1 MIKKRFV
8 TIAIG
13 LLPILASAQ
22 GFSLKQCIDY
32 ADKANGNI
40 VNAGYDVEIANR
52 KVKEQLGSALPQID
66 GSASYTD
73 NLLLMTNLLP
83 GELAGKPGQMIEVQF
98 GTQHNMSGGL
108 QLTQKLFD
116 PTFPVALKA
125 TKISESQAQQNLKMT
140 KEQSAYSISVTYF
153 QTLVIGKQ
161 LSTLRSTMGT
171 SAKLLAST
179 ELRFKNGMAKQI
191 DVDKIRVSYNNLQSQ
206 VQQAELNYAQSL
218 NNLKYYMGMPVETE
232 VNLTDTIM
240 NMDNQ
245 LFEALVNDF
254 NVENRSDY
262 QLQKI
267 ALKAYEADKERNKAG
282 YLPSFNLSANLSAS
296 AMRKQFNFLDGS
308 EKWYPNSALV
318 FSLRIPVF
326 DGLQRQQ
333 RIAQANLNIQKSK
346 VKIAQSAQ
354 SIQVD
359 LKNADNQYRT
369 AINNI
374 RNEKNNL
381 VLSENVY
388 KNTQLQYQQGMASS
402 LELVQ
407 AESSYNE
414 STNNYYAKLL
424 NVYIARINLEQ
435 GKGNLLNYI
444 HNK

>member
-1 MIKKRFV
+1 MIKKSLV
-8 TIAIG
+8 LTALVALP
-13 LLPILASAQ
+13 LLAWGQ

-40 VNAGYDVEIANR
+40 VNAGYDVEIAGR
-52 KVKEQLGSALPQID
+52 KVKEQLGTVLPQID

-98 GTQHNMSGGL
+98 GTQHNMNGGL

-125 TKISESQAQQNLKMT
+125 TKISESQAQQSLKMT

-161 LSTLRSTMGT
+161 LSTLRSTLNT

-179 ELRFKNGMAKQI
+179 ELKFKNGMAKQI
-191 DVDKIRVSYNNLQSQ
+191 DVDKIRVSFNNLQSQ
-206 VQQAELNYAQSL
+206 VQQAELNYTQSL
-218 NNLKYYMGMPVETE
+218 NNLKYYMGMPVETGI
-232 VNLTDTIM
+232 NLTDTVM
-240 NMDNQ
+240 NVDTQ

-282 YLPSFNLSANLSAS
+282 YLPTLNLSANLSAS
-296 AMRKQFNFLDGS
+296 AMRKQFNFLDS
-308 EKWYPNSALV
+308 SQKWYPNSSLV

-346 VKIAQSAQ
+346 VKIEQSEQ
-354 SIQVD
+354 SIKVD

-374 RNEKNNL
+374 KNEKDNL

-424 NVYIARINLEQ
+424 NLYIARINLEQ

-444 HNK
+444 NNK